1 MRNHYFASIAEG
13 VSAET
18 RFTADYLLCYPDR
31 FKLFRRA
38 TRHEDMR
45 EHWDVSINDVKIDVK
60 ARRRLNRNSD
70 YCNDFAIFEIKN
82 TYGTT
87 GWGYGQADYIAYE
100 FETDWVVVSRPILA
114 SYIET
119 KLAQDDKVYDKF
131 KGPYL
136 KQSRRGQEDL
146 FTWMPT
152 EELRTISHYTLK
164 KIITED
170 AI

>member
-1 MRNHYFASIAEG
+1 MRSQYPNSIAEG

-18 RFTADYLLCYPDR
+18 RFTADYLLSYPDK

-45 EHWDVSINDVKIDVK
+45 EHWDVCINDVKIDVK

-87 GWGYGQADYIAYE
+87 GWGYGGADFIAYE
-100 FETDWVVVSRPILA
+100 FEFDWVVVNRKLLA
-114 SYIET
+114 SFVET
-119 KLAQDDKVYDKF
+119 NITDETVYDKF

-136 KQSRRGQEDL
+136 KQSRRGREDL
-146 FTWMPT
+146 FVWIPT
-152 EELRTISHYTLK
+152 DELRTISHYTLK
-164 KIITED
+164 KTIIEN

>member
-1 MRNHYFASIAEG
+1 
-13 VSAET
+13 
-18 RFTADYLLCYPDR
+18 
-31 FKLFRRA
+31 
-38 TRHEDMR
+38 MR
-45 EHWDVSINDVKIDVK
+45 EHWDVSINDTKIDVK

-119 KLAQDDKVYDKF
+119 KLTQDDKVYDKF

-136 KQSRRGQEDL
+136 KQSRRGQDDL

-152 EELRTISHYTLK
+152 EDLRAISHYTLK

-170 AI
+170 AV